1 MSTDP
6 DVPRREAVHGIV
18 PEGDSSC
25 WLGELCPECG
35 AMPEAAQREDP
46 STPCWRCGVVPAG
59 TVGEETAPEE

>member
-1 MSTDP
+1 VSTDP
-6 DVPRREAVHGIV
+6 DVPCREAVHGIV